1 MAQFFDNIFS
11 KRIKWHSVPFS
22 FPPIKFI
29 YRGLFL
35 LIICTLSTTTKG
47 QQQDPAIKTC
57 LSQLDTTKTDSNRI
71 QLLLKLG
78 DLYSESTASDQRALK
93 SYLQALAIAVRAKLR
108 DQENQSLLHIAIEY
122 SKRNDYKNCR
132 RNAAQAINYYADR
145 HDWTEAL
152 AALGYLRLNFRKSS
166 DNHIELLHE
175 IIWCCQQEQA
185 IYLKLGDKQK
195 AILSLKDEADAN
207 LNLGKLSLAENQLLN
222 VVKQLKAIHYPNL
235 YDTYYLLASVNDL
248 KGNLN
253 KELYYTLETVKENQ
267 ASKDTSYLG
276 LFYYKLARVY
286 ENLAMYD
293 NSIVY
298 YKKILAGPSAKDYH
312 KRYITLYHI
321 CQALIKQNKAREA
334 LLFLKK
340 NELKIP
346 PEASSEKYIQYN
358 CLAIC
363 YVALHK
369 NDLAEN
375 YFLKMINAENFDKFS
390 VGDKYGSRFI
400 DDIHVAEFY
409 VSMGK
414 YEKADKYIKM
424 ALEIPDFNVSA
435 LRHSDFQLLQFR
447 VDSGLGRYV
456 PAIKHY
462 QLHKQLQD
470 SVFNVQEANQVA
482 DIQTKYET
490 EAKDKNIVILTKESQ
505 LQKASLKEAAASRK
519 VILGGT
525 VMLALMLALGFNRY
539 QLKQKSNKQL
549 KKQQTIIHNKNSAL
563 EQLVTDKDRLLEDKE
578 WLLKEIHHRVK
589 NNLQIVI
596 SLLNTQSVYI
606 ENTEALDAIRE
617 SQHRMQS
624 ISLIHQKLYQSDN
637 LAKIE
642 MDEYIAELVDY
653 LDDSFSIGI
662 NIEVV
667 QEIEPIA
674 LDVEQAVPI
683 GLILN
688 EAVTNAIKYA
698 FSDHSPGTIKISL
711 EEIPY
716 KGLSLTIRDNGRG
729 LPDAFDITTSTSLGM
744 SLITGLV
751 RQMHGKLSIYNDEG
765 VVLSIFIP
773 IQGKPDQHLRS
784 LS

>member
-1 MAQFFDNIFS
+1 MFIGEFLKIRYKYLEYQVSDGTVIQRLFFFS
-11 KRIKWHSVPFS
+11 L
-22 FPPIKFI
+22 
-29 YRGLFL
+29 LFL
-35 LIICTLSTTTKG
+35 LLNVLPKPVIAQQPDADVKILLAQINR
-47 QQQDPAIKTC
+47 QQQDSMRIK
-57 LSQLDTTKTDSNRI
+57 
-71 QLLLKLG
+71 LLIKLG
-78 DLYSESTASDQRALK
+78 DLYAGSAVNEPRALDA
-93 SYLQALAIAVRAKLR
+93 YRQAFAIAVKAKLR
-108 DQENQSLLHIAIEY
+108 DWENQSLLHIAIEY
-122 SKRNDYKNCR
+122 SKRKDYKNCR
-132 RNAAQAINYYADR
+132 RTAAHAINNYTNR
-145 HDWTEAL
+145 HDWNHAL
-152 AALGYLRLNFRKSS
+152 AALDYLRLNYHQSS
-166 DNHIELLHE
+166 DNHIELLNE
-175 IIWCCQQEQA
+175 LIWCCQHEQS
-185 IYLKLGDKQK
+185 IYVKLGDKQK
-195 AILSLKDEADAN
+195 AILSLKEEADAN
-207 LNLGKLSLAENQLLN
+207 LNLGKLGLAESQLLS

-293 NSIVY
+293 NSLIY
-298 YKKILAGPSAKDYH
+298 YKKILAGPNSKDYH

-321 CQALIKQNKAREA
+321 CQVLIKQNKPEEA
-334 LLFLKK
+334 LHFLKK
-340 NELKIP
+340 NEVEIP
-346 PEASSEKYIQYN
+346 PDAASEKYIQYN

-369 NDLAEN
+369 NDLAEY
-375 YFLKMINAENFDKFS
+375 YFLKMIDAENFDKFS

-409 VSMGK
+409 VSIGK
-414 YEKADKYIKM
+414 YAKADKYIKM
-424 ALEIPDFNVSA
+424 ALAIPDFNVSA

-462 QLHKQLQD
+462 QLHKKLQD

-490 EAKDKNIVILTKESQ
+490 EAKDKNIVILTKQSQ
-505 LQKASLKEAAASRK
+505 LQKAKLKEAAASRK
-519 VILGGT
+519 VILGGI

-549 KKQQTIIHNKNSAL
+549 QKQQTIINNKNTAL
-563 EQLVTDKDRLLEDKE
+563 EQLVTDKDQLLEDKE

-606 ENTEALDAIRE
+606 ENAEALGAIRE

-653 LDDSFSIGI
+653 LDGSFSIGI
-662 NIEVV
+662 NIEVI

-688 EAVTNAIKYA
+688 EAITNAIKYA
-698 FSDHSPGTIKISL
+698 FTGHGPGTIKVIL
-711 EEIPY
+711 EEIPFS
-716 KGLSLTIRDNGRG
+716 GLSLIIRDNGRG
-729 LPDAFDITTSTSLGM
+729 LPDGFDITRSTSLGM

-751 RQMHGKLSIYNDEG
+751 KQMHGKLSIYNEDG
-765 VVLSIFIP
+765 VVLSISIP
-773 IQGKPDQHLRS
+773 APDKTGQQLGRTP
-784 LS
+784 